1 MWNSFCSPLFS
12 IDIGVGQESTLS
24 SILSALYI
32 SPIFHIFEKRTKNLN
47 ISISFLSFVDDGL
60 FISQEKTF
68 EKTNAMLFYSY
79 NIITLLFN
87 QFELAI
93 KHEKSEVFLFSRSY
107 RNFNLLCSTSVY

>member
-1 MWNSFCSPLFS
+1 MSL
-12 IDIGVGQESTLS
+12 LS
-24 SILSALYI
+24 WGGINHN
-32 SPIFHIFEKRTKNLN
+32 IFHIFEKRTKNLD

-93 KHEKSEVFLFSRSY
+93 KHGKSEVFHFSRSY